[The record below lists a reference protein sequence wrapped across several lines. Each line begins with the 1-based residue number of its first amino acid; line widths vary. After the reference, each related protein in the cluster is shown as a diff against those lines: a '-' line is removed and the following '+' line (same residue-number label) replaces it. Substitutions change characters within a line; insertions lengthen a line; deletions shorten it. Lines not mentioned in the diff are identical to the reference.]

1 MFPSE
6 ITMKSYRGY
15 RNDIFEGWKKL
26 DDATI
31 AGEGYI
37 VEFFR
42 LSERTIDM
50 MCDAL
55 NGWYG
60 IWTKFR
66 CEYTDSKGTLSITV
80 RKPEDADKLFIL
92 LDGITPVEFEHEDPM
107 PAVDV
112 ARTKLEAVIEMIR
125 DSGRRE
131 HYAV

>member
-31 AGEGYI
+31 AGDGYI

-42 LSERTIDM
+42 LYERTIDI

-55 NGWYG
+55 NGWYNV
-60 IWTKFR
+60 WTKFC
-66 CEYTDSKGTLSITV
+66 CEYKDSRGKLSITV
-80 RKPEDADKLFIL
+80 RKPEDADKL
-92 LDGITPVEFEHEDPM
+92 
-107 PAVDV
+107 
-112 ARTKLEAVIEMIR
+112 LEGLV
-125 DSGRRE
+125 
-131 HYAV
+131 